1 MINIFSK
8 FSSQLFV
15 GLGWTILSSVIA
27 LFFSLIIGTIFAIME
42 VVPSK
47 VMRVIGHAYVEIM
60 RNIPLLVITMFF
72 YLVIPIYVVK
82 INGFTAGTIG
92 LTLYT
97 SAFIAETIRSGIQ
110 SVSGGQMEGARSTGM
125 TYWQAMRYII
135 LQMEGA
141 RSTGMT
147 YWQAMRYIIL
157 PQAFKIVIPPL
168 GNQFVNLVK
177 NSSVLAFVAGFDL
190 MYQANS
196 IASTTF
202 DTINSYLVVGVL
214 YLIVTLP
221 ISYYMRHLEKK
232 LG

>member
-1 MINIFSK
+1 MINIITHYSH
-8 FSSQLFV
+8 QLLSGF
-15 GLGWTILSSVIA
+15 GWTLLSSVLA
-27 LFFSLIIGTIFAIME
+27 LFFSLIIGSLFAIME
-42 VVPSK
+42 ILPNKTARFVG
-47 VMRVIGHAYVEIM
+47 RAYVELF

-72 YLVIPIYVVK
+72 YLIIPLYLVK

-110 SVSGGQMEGARSTGM
+110 SVDTGQMEGARSV
-125 TYWQAMRYII
+125 
-135 LQMEGA
+135 
-141 RSTGMT
+141 GMT

-202 DTINSYLVVGVL
+202 DTINSYLVIGVL
-214 YLIVTLP
+214 YLIITMPL
-221 ISYYMRHLEKK
+221 SYYMRYLEKK
-232 LG
+232 IA

>member
-1 MINIFSK
+1 MINIFTK
-8 FSSQLFV
+8 FSSQLLI
-15 GLGWTILSSVIA
+15 GLGWTVFSSIIA

-42 VVPSK
+42 VLPSK
-47 VMRVIGHAYVEIM
+47 VMRTIGRAYVEIM

-72 YLVIPIYVVK
+72 YLVIPNYVVK
-82 INGFTAGTIG
+82 ISGFTAGTIG

-110 SVSGGQMEGARSTGM
+110 SVSGG
-125 TYWQAMRYII
+125 
-135 LQMEGA
+135 QMEGA

-190 MYQANS
+190 MYQANT

-202 DTINSYLVVGVL
+202 DTINSYLVVGIL
-214 YLIVTLP
+214 YLIITLP
-221 ISYYMRHLEKK
+221 LSYYMQHLEKK
-232 LG
+232 LA